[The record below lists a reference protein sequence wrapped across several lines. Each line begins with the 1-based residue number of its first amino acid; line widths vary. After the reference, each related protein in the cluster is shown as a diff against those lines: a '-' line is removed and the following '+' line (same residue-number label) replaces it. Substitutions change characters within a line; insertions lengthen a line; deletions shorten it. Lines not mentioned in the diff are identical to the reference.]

1 MKRWMDQKICAPVSL
16 EAMSRR
22 FGLSVSQTIRIFQQE
37 YDETPYRYFLK
48 KKLELAMLML
58 RNTRKTIKEIAFE
71 LNFSDPY
78 YFSNLF
84 KRKYGIS
91 PRKAREDSP

>member
-1 MKRWMDQKICAPVSL
+1 M
-16 EAMSRR
+16 
-22 FGLSVSQTIRIFQQE
+22 
-37 YDETPYRYFLK
+37 
-48 KKLELAMLML
+48 ELAMLML

-91 PRKAREDSP
+91 PRKAKGRRSLSAAKGRRGKNHHFC

>member
-1 MKRWMDQKICAPVSL
+1 
-16 EAMSRR
+16 
-22 FGLSVSQTIRIFQQE
+22 
-37 YDETPYRYFLK
+37 
-48 KKLELAMLML
+48 MLML